1 MKVLLV
7 DPFLTGHHLIY
18 AKKIIEFLKQHNVEI
33 YFMTNDSFNEEIEN
47 VKVIK
52 IENISD
58 KNKFSKIINQTRYY
72 KEILKYVNKYKIDIV
87 HLLYLDNQTIPLILS
102 LPYLNKIILKSKVC
116 GTIHWYT
123 NIIGYGGLKR
133 KIKISI
139 FNILKDKFHLFFVH
153 GNHNKS
159 MLKEYLKI
167 KDEKI
172 AVIPYGTDPYEGID
186 KRNCREKLGINEDEK
201 VLLIFGGLRKD
212 KGIDIFIESFKYLQ
226 DNNFTVLIAG
236 DNGEYY
242 KLITLLNE
250 YKNIRLINFN
260 RFINDEEIP
269 YMYGSADVLILPYRK
284 IFSGQSGPLT
294 LAAKY
299 GLPVIGTNVGE
310 IGSTIEENDLGIVI
324 EPEDPQ
330 MLAQAIR
337 EFFRMSREDIDKYG
351 NQLKQYSIKNS
362 WNVMSEKIYSYYF
375 ILKNDEKGSQD

>member
-1 MKVLLV
+1 M
-7 DPFLTGHHLIY
+7 
-18 AKKIIEFLKQHNVEI
+18 
-33 YFMTNDSFNEEIEN
+33 
-47 VKVIK
+47 
-52 IENISD
+52 
-58 KNKFSKIINQTRYY
+58 
-72 KEILKYVNKYKIDIV
+72 
-87 HLLYLDNQTIPLILS
+87 
-102 LPYLNKIILKSKVC
+102 
-116 GTIHWYT
+116 
-123 NIIGYGGLKR
+123 
-133 KIKISI
+133 
-139 FNILKDKFHLFFVH
+139 
-153 GNHNKS
+153 
-159 MLKEYLKI
+159 
-167 KDEKI
+167 
-172 AVIPYGTDPYEGID
+172 
-186 KRNCREKLGINEDEK
+186 
-201 VLLIFGGLRKD
+201 
-212 KGIDIFIESFKYLQ
+212 
-226 DNNFTVLIAG
+226 
-236 DNGEYY
+236 
-242 KLITLLNE
+242 NE